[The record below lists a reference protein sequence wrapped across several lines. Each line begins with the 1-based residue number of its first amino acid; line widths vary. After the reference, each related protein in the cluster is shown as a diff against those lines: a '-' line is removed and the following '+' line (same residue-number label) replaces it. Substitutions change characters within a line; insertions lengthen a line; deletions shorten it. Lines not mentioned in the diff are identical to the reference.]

1 MNLKRLF
8 GHLHELP
15 GSHPDDPV
23 HSESDLWFG
32 IDMAT
37 AHLGFTLEDV
47 ALLFRRNRP
56 CAIAMF
62 ARLGGMLV
70 DRRPRPGEFWAMLRD
85 PAKNAQFNAV
95 WAIFAAGCSK

>member
-1 MNLKRLF
+1 MKFEPSILDI
-8 GHLHELP
+8 P
-15 GSHPDDPV
+15 PAHPDCPDPV
-23 HSESDLWFG
+23 HSERDLWLG

-62 ARLGGMLV
+62 ARFGGMLV
-70 DRRPRPGEFWAMLRD
+70 DRRPRPGEFWAIPTL
-85 PAKNAQFNAV
+85 V
-95 WAIFAAGCSK
+95 WETYAAGCSK